1 VDATTSFI
9 VAGMTGA
16 PVDLIIYEEGLTR
29 LVKTHV
35 DTPTPLRLKVVDGG
49 RKEIRSG
56 RRVMLLSNHEGL
68 AMRAD
73 GHLNDLQ
80 RDPSGMFLDVS
91 NVHWEL
97 LERRRHVRVPV
108 NVPITLRTVVESQ
121 DSAAAVELLQ
131 GATMDMSVSGAFV
144 RMEHLPVQGSLVEF
158 VTELEGVPVRV
169 LAVVAHLTPERK
181 GVGLHFVEYLDNAR
195 LTLQTFL
202 TKAA

>member
-9 VAGMTGA
+9 VSGMKGA

-29 LVKTHV
+29 LIKTHV
-35 DTPTPLRLKVVDGG
+35 DNPTPLRLRVLEHGHKG
-49 RKEIRSG
+49 IRPG

-80 RDPSGMFLDVS
+80 RDDAGMFLEIG

-108 NVPITLRTVVESQ
+108 ALPITLKTVVES
-121 DSAAAVELLQ
+121 DKEPAVDLLT
-131 GATMDMSVSGAFV
+131 GSTMDMSVSGAFV
-144 RMEHLPVQGSLVEF
+144 RMDQLPVQGSLVEF
-158 VTELEGVPVRV
+158 VAELDGVPIRV
-169 LAVVAHLTPERK
+169 LAVVAHHTSERR
-181 GVGLHFVEYLDNAR
+181 GVGLHFVEYLANAR

>member
-9 VAGMTGA
+9 VSGMKGA

-29 LVKTHV
+29 LVKTTV
-35 DTPTPLRLKVVDGG
+35 DNPTPLRLRIVDKGH
-49 RKEIRSG
+49 KAIRPG

-73 GHLNDLQ
+73 GHLNDIQ
-80 RDPSGMFLDVS
+80 CDSTGMFLDVS

-108 NVPITLRTVVESQ
+108 GVAITLRTVVEAE
-121 DSAAAVELLQ
+121 DEPTVELLT
-131 GATMDMSVSGAFV
+131 GSTMDMSVSGAFV
-144 RMEHLPVQGSLVEF
+144 RMDQLPEQGSLVEF
-158 VTELEGVPVRV
+158 VAELDGVTVRV
-169 LAVVAHLTPERK
+169 LAVVAHITPERK
-181 GVGLHFVEYLDNAR
+181 GVGLHFVEYLENAR

>member
-9 VAGMTGA
+9 VSGMKGA

-35 DTPTPLRLKVVDGG
+35 DTPTPLRLKIAEQGHKG
-49 RKEIRSG
+49 IRPG

-73 GHLNDLQ
+73 GHLNEIQ
-80 RDPSGMFLDVS
+80 RDPTGMFLEVS

-108 NVPITLRTVVESQ
+108 NLPITLRTVVESEE
-121 DSAAAVELLQ
+121 DATVDLLH

-144 RMEHLPVQGSLVEF
+144 RMEQMPTQGSLVEF
-158 VTELEGVPVRV
+158 ATELDGAPVRV

-181 GVGLHFVEYLDNAR
+181 GAGLHFVEYLDNAR